1 MRGHVRK
8 RGATWAVVVELPRD
22 PETQRRR
29 QKWHSGFKTRKDAER
44 ALAEIVSSLDQGTY
58 VLPTKLTLQE
68 FVEKE
73 FLPAIRAAVR
83 PSTFHSY
90 ERNLRIHVLPSLGNR
105 KLVDID
111 AASLS
116 TLYGRLLVEG
126 RKDQAQGKG
135 LSPRSVAYVASIL
148 GKVFRQAMDWD
159 RIARN
164 PAERARPPKA
174 TANQGQ
180 RAQMVTWTGV
190 EVAKFLAAC
199 EAASDRHYPA
209 WLMLATTGMR
219 RGELLGLRW
228 SDVDLHAGTASIR
241 QTVIVVVVDGR
252 HEVQFGTP
260 KTERGRRLIA
270 LDTRTVAAL
279 RTWRK
284 VQAQERLQLGAAYH
298 DADLVF
304 ATPEGK
310 PLHPE
315 RFSRTFGQRV
325 ALHKMRSL
333 RLHDLRHTHA
343 TLALQQ
349 GVHPRVVQERLGH
362 ANVGI
367 TLGTYSHVNPAM
379 DASAAETIA
388 GAIFGTGE
396 AG

>member
-1 MRGHVRK
+1 MRGHVRR
-8 RGATWAVVVELPRD
+8 RGTTWSVVVELSRD

-29 QKWHSGFKTRKDAER
+29 QKWHSGYKTRKDAER
-44 ALAEIVSSLDQGTY
+44 ALTEIVSRLDQGTY
-58 VLPTKLTLQE
+58 VVPTKMTLRE
-68 FVEKE
+68 FVETE
-73 FLPAIRAAVR
+73 FLPAIRPEIR
-83 PSTFHSY
+83 PATFHSY
-90 ERNLRIHVLPSLGNR
+90 ERNLRLHVLPTLGDR
-105 KLVDID
+105 KLTDVD

-116 TLYGRLLVEG
+116 ALYGRLLLNG
-126 RKDQAQGKG
+126 RRDQKAGSG
-135 LSPRSVAYVASIL
+135 LSQRSVAYVATIIS
-148 GKVFRQAMDWD
+148 KVYRQAVEWD

-174 TANQGQ
+174 SANESQ
-180 RAQMVTWTGV
+180 RSTMVTWTGA
-190 EVAKFLAAC
+190 EVARFLAAC
-199 EAASDRHYPA
+199 EKVQDRHYPA

-228 SDVDLHAGTASIR
+228 SDVDLETGGASIR
-241 QTVIVVVVDGR
+241 QTVIVVVVDG
-252 HEVQFGTP
+252 HHTVQFGTP

-270 LDTRTVAAL
+270 LDSHTVTAL
-279 RTWRK
+279 RAWRR
-284 VQAQERLQLGAAYH
+284 VQAKERLQLGPLYADH
-298 DADLVF
+298 DLVF
-304 ATPEGK
+304 AAPDGA

-315 RFSRTFGQRV
+315 RFSRTFALRV
-325 ALHKMRSL
+325 TKHGMRPL

-388 GAIFGTGE
+388 GAIFGDTG
-396 AG
+396 